1 LTLEGDDETF
11 SLVVALD
18 AFWGADSSCPRIVV
32 EDEVGIENASLSA
45 DVPMRES
52 AVIVAMV
59 IGETITNVSE
69 ASP

>member
-1 LTLEGDDETF
+1 LTLEGDDGTF

-18 AFWGADSSCPRIVV
+18 AFGGHDDA
-32 EDEVGIENASLSA
+32 VGVENASLPA
-45 DVPMRES
+45 GVPMRAS

-59 IGETITNVSE
+59 IGETIANVSE

>member
-32 EDEVGIENASLSA
+32 EDGVASLAYVSA
-45 DVPMRES
+45 MTTR
-52 AVIVAMV
+52 
-59 IGETITNVSE
+59 
-69 ASP
+69 